1 MEKKSKD
8 ALYEIA
14 KTLKDLPNEF
24 EIVGHTD
31 AIPYSGRNNYSNW
44 ELSSERANSAR
55 RILEDAGVDPNKIVS
70 VQGRADRDLKYKD
83 DPFSPKNRRITLR
96 MNFSNEELI
105 KLSEN
110 DSVTS
115 RDDILERVTM
125 RINEHKV
132 KSITTNNEKEEDN
145 IQNYDLETNV
155 MNDNDILNSDN
166 NENSIK
172 EILEENMPNKKEE
185 KKEVELNRQQEL
197 EQIIRRNSKKQS
209 LNLQE
214 KKEQLGK
221 ILGAPA
227 PIIF

>member
-1 MEKKSKD
+1 
-8 ALYEIA
+8 
-14 KTLKDLPNEF
+14 
-24 EIVGHTD
+24 
-31 AIPYSGRNNYSNW
+31 
-44 ELSSERANSAR
+44 
-55 RILEDAGVDPNKIVS
+55 
-70 VQGRADRDLKYKD
+70 
-83 DPFSPKNRRITLR
+83 
-96 MNFSNEELI
+96 
-105 KLSEN
+105 
-110 DSVTS
+110 
-115 RDDILERVTM
+115 
-125 RINEHKV
+125 
-132 KSITTNNEKEEDN
+132 
-145 IQNYDLETNV
+145 